1 MSDVKSAIKKVARQE
16 DKALAQLQKY
26 FESGTSNK
34 PAYKITLTTN
44 LSVGSLSDEISS
56 EQISVNMSGQVIERY
71 TNVNRELRHSHNIE
85 WKDIDNAYK
94 TQLVIHAL
102 LKDEYEKAGKIY
114 GGRTLYAKYS
124 NNIVRD
130 ASGKKRINNEGNAYL
145 QRGLGYG
152 GRYTKVDV
160 DIQKRVLERIYS
172 QLYKETNKHLL
183 DKFEKISLDGSSSTD
198 FKKLIRASR
207 ELITDIKK
215 TKDWI
220 KTVDKLVASA
230 ELKYKQQV
238 KEMKKAQSKD
248 RVYKRDWILSIGE
261 LEKIGTAILGLA
273 VERCPIET
281 GFLRSSGKLYVSDND
296 IRIIF
301 ECPYAAYVHDNMSA
315 QHPIGQAKFLESA
328 AQDILPKISIWTE
341 TTGNDSFVLGDYMKQ
356 TWDKDSAGNIKSS
369 MYWLEH
375 KGYQAVYID
384 IDRNLHINYA
394 HYK

>member
-1 MSDVKSAIKKVARQE
+1 
-16 DKALAQLQKY
+16 
-26 FESGTSNK
+26 
-34 PAYKITLTTN
+34 
-44 LSVGSLSDEISS
+44 
-56 EQISVNMSGQVIERY
+56 
-71 TNVNRELRHSHNIE
+71 
-85 WKDIDNAYK
+85 
-94 TQLVIHAL
+94 
-102 LKDEYEKAGKIY
+102 
-114 GGRTLYAKYS
+114 
-124 NNIVRD
+124 
-130 ASGKKRINNEGNAYL
+130 
-145 QRGLGYG
+145 
-152 GRYTKVDV
+152 
-160 DIQKRVLERIYS
+160 
-172 QLYKETNKHLL
+172 
-183 DKFEKISLDGSSSTD
+183 
-198 FKKLIRASR
+198 
-207 ELITDIKK
+207 
-215 TKDWI
+215 
-220 KTVDKLVASA
+220 
-230 ELKYKQQV
+230 
-238 KEMKKAQSKD
+238 MKKAQSKG

-281 GFLRSSGKLYVSDND
+281 GFLRSSGKLYVSNND

-328 AQDILPKISIWTE
+328 AQDILPKISVWTE